1 MSLGLLA
8 SAFVVGVLIHNIE
21 EVAYLP
27 RWSSRHNKW
36 YQTVSGRHFHFAVG
50 FLSLLLLVFAGGA
63 YWQGPGSLW
72 AYLFSGYAFAMVA
85 NVFVPHIVAS
95 ISTRSY
101 MPGTATAVLLNLPL
115 GIWFLV
121 LGIRTG
127 FVRLSTL
134 YWAAPLVA
142 VGLAVSIPL
151 LFRIAGCFL
160 PNVSSE

>member
-72 AYLFSGYAFAMVA
+72 AYLFSGYAFAMVD
-85 NVFVPHIVAS
+85 NVFVPHIFAS
-95 ISTRSY
+95 ISTHISILVTY
-101 MPGTATAVLLNLPL
+101 TAV
-115 GIWFLV
+115 
-121 LGIRTG
+121 
-127 FVRLSTL
+127 
-134 YWAAPLVA
+134 
-142 VGLAVSIPL
+142 
-151 LFRIAGCFL
+151 
-160 PNVSSE
+160 